1 MPRRTSPWRSPAR
14 ALAPLLVCTLITASL
29 PARGEPTPTPAP
41 AASSEPAAAPAPATE
56 QVSVETEAAP
66 TGMGANVISA
76 ADPEA
81 KRARS
86 DLEGTTIAG
95 PDLNLPQRLQPL
107 QRGAWWSLFGAF
119 ALASAGGV
127 FAGLAEVQEDRAR
140 RLATGIDLQG
150 GGQSLYADKQAE
162 YEDLLA
168 TGERQ
173 QNLARGLLIGG
184 GVALAAALALF
195 AVHGAREAKKQ
206 PRARARLGVSGLEV
220 AF

>member
-14 ALAPLLVCTLITASL
+14 ALAPLLVGAVITASL
-29 PARGEPTPTPAP
+29 PARGAP
-41 AASSEPAAAPAPATE
+41 PPESAAAEPDADEPE
-56 QVSVETEAAP
+56 QLIVETEAAP

-76 ADPEA
+76 DDPEA

-86 DLEGTTIAG
+86 DLEGTTLAG
-95 PDLNLPQRLQPL
+95 ADLNLPERLEPL

-140 RLATGIDLQG
+140 RIATSLDLQG
-150 GGQSLYADKQAE
+150 GGQSTYADKQDE

-168 TGERQ
+168 RGERQ
-173 QNLARGLLIGG
+173 QSLARGLLIGG
-184 GVALAAALALF
+184 GVALAAAIALF
-195 AVHGAREAKKQ
+195 AAHGARAAKKQ
-206 PRARARLGVSGLEV
+206 PRARARLGVRGLEV